1 MTLADAMKRRELTDQ
16 ALADQLGVSRPY
28 VTRLR
33 QGIRTPS
40 IAVAAKIQEITGFPA
55 AGFAKTGDAR

>member
-1 MTLADAMKRRELTDQ
+1 MTLAEVMKDRGLTDQ

-33 QGIRTPS
+33 RGERTPS
-40 IAVAAKIQEITGFPA
+40 VTVAAKIQLLTKVPA
-55 AGFAKTGDAR
+55 VSFAKAAS

>member
-1 MTLADAMKRRELTDQ
+1 MTLSDAMRDRGLTDQ

-33 QGIRTPS
+33 QGRRTPS
-40 IAVAAKIQEITGFPA
+40 VTVAAKIQEITKVPA
-55 AGFAKTGDAR
+55 ISFAKSEAQP